1 MPSSG
6 SWSQTCA
13 SSFLHQR
20 AGVKAGVQAG
30 DSEED
35 CVLVGGDKSGGD
47 DLEGVLIGG
56 REERV
61 IEIVE
66 YRPEW
71 VTRFKQE
78 RARIEKALGSAARR
92 IEHIGS
98 TAVEGLAAKPI
109 IDVMVTVDDPDDES
123 SFLPPMEGAGYI
135 LRVREPG
142 HRMFRTPER
151 DVHIHVWPA
160 GSDDEERH
168 LVFRDRL
175 RSNARDRR
183 EYEQTKRDLA
193 GQFRDMN
200 AYADAKSDVIKRI
213 MRQATSGG

>member
-1 MPSSG
+1 M
-6 SWSQTCA
+6 
-13 SSFLHQR
+13 
-20 AGVKAGVQAG
+20 
-30 DSEED
+30 
-35 CVLVGGDKSGGD
+35 LVGGDKSGGD

-98 TAVEGLAAKPI
+98 TAVEGLTAKPI

-123 SFLPPMEGAGYI
+123 SYLPPMEGAGYI

-151 DVHIHVWPA
+151 DVHIHIWPA

-193 GQFRDMN
+193 GHFRDIN